1 MCVSVSAFYTYHE
14 PPVLHRS
21 FAAFTALNHASAGV
35 PSSAQAHLLVVFD
48 PHAERIDEDGDHDP
62 PVKVFTLHNPL
73 QLLSEADPG
82 PNHPAPVFQDA
93 LPSAASSP
101 ASQIA
106 ALGNRWEGFIQQMY
120 QF

>member
-1 MCVSVSAFYTYHE
+1 MCARAIYTYT
-14 PPVLHRS
+14 PVLHRS
-21 FAAFTALNHASAGV
+21 LAAFTALSHASARI
-35 PSSAQAHLLVVFD
+35 PSSAHPHLLVVFN

-82 PNHPAPVFQDA
+82 PNHPVPVFQDA
-93 LPSAASSP
+93 LLSAASSP

-106 ALGNRWEGFIQQMY
+106 ALGNRWEGFIQQSC
-120 QF
+120 